1 MINGQGIDCSLTV
14 VHGTL
19 TRAQS
24 LAGRLIKV
32 FFLFKDNSIIRKI
45 VIVKT
50 LYENSVMLN
59 GQQ

>member
-1 MINGQGIDCSLTV
+1 
-14 VHGTL
+14 
-19 TRAQS
+19 
-24 LAGRLIKV
+24 
-32 FFLFKDNSIIRKI
+32 LFKDNSINRKI

>member
-32 FFLFKDNSIIRKI
+32 FFCLKIIQLF
-45 VIVKT
+45 VK
-50 LYENSVMLN
+50 
-59 GQQ
+59 